1 MTTANVSNTQN
12 TFGNARKN
20 GIFVFMARKEDRVA
34 ERVIARD
41 WGRAPRNVSSTTLYE
56 AADYNNLD
64 AQSMALAIAT
74 GRINNAIATKHEG
87 YIHFY
92 ADIRVVL
99 KYREI
104 ISHRNVSIEELED
117 IIVKDFMDEAQAAV
131 VCNFARAIRAASDA
145 GIIVSF
151 IDWRSIS
158 FLEFANPNNV
168 PVLPGAKLAFKKG
181 VCGSLKT
188 YGLQVTGT
196 FEVVPSTR
204 DGEEGRMLLDIRK
217 FGSENNPN
225 SMLAFARG
233 VYRTLQNKLTEG
245 RSLRDLL
252 EDSNAMAESADV
264 VYGADEFDVA

>member
-12 TFGNARKN
+12 NFGNNKKN

-56 AADYNNLD
+56 SSNYNDLD
-64 AQSMALAIAT
+64 TQSMAMAIAT
-74 GRINNAIATKHEG
+74 GRINNAIAAKHEG

-92 ADIRVVL
+92 SDIRIVL

-104 ISHRNVSIEELED
+104 ISHREKSIEEVED

-131 VCNFARAIRAASDA
+131 ACNFARAIRAASDA

-158 FLEFANPNNV
+158 FLEFANPNNIDIKA
-168 PVLPGAKLAFKKG
+168 GSKLAFRKG

-204 DGEEGRMLLDIRK
+204 EGEDGRMLLDIRR
-217 FGSENNPN
+217 FGSADNPN
-225 SMLAFARG
+225 SMLAFARS
-233 VYRTLQNKLTEG
+233 VYRTLQNKLIEG
-245 RSLRDLL
+245 RSLMDLVE
-252 EDSNAMAESADV
+252 EDNTKSDV
-264 VYGADEFDVA
+264 EYDTNEFDMIA